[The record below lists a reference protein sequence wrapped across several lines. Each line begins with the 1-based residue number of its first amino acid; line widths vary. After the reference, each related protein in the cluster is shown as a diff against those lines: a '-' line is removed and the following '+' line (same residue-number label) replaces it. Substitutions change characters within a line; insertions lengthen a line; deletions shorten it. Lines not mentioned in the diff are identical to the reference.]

1 MRTIIEPMVTN
12 LLNTFNNEPFS
23 NKTSIKGINYVGGAV
38 VPTAAVLISIIL
50 SQILLLLFGK
60 WLWNSFLVPVIP
72 NIKPLQSI
80 GHLFGLSIL
89 IKLLFH

>member
-1 MRTIIEPMVTN
+1 MRTIIEPMVTTV
-12 LLNTFNNEPFS
+12 LNTFNNEAFS
-23 NKTSIKGINYVGGAV
+23 NKINSNRTNFVGGGV
-38 VPTAAVLISIIL
+38 VPTAAVLISIVL

-60 WLWNSFLVPVIP
+60 WLWNSFLVPLTPSILP
-72 NIKPLQSI
+72 IKSI

>member
-1 MRTIIEPMVTN
+1 MRTIIEPMVTTI
-12 LLNTFNNEPFS
+12 LNTLNNEPFS
-23 NKTSIKGINYVGGAV
+23 DKMNSKGFNYIGGGVA
-38 VPTAAVLISIIL
+38 PTAAILISIIL

-60 WLWNSFLVPVIP
+60 WLWNSFLVPAIP
-72 NIKPLQSI
+72 NIQPLESI